1 MYRALGEA
9 WSCSV
14 LGLDGEGER
23 EGGSDP
29 GEKLDGGCGNAGGGV
44 YSG

>member
-1 MYRALGEA
+1 MAAGEG

-14 LGLDGEGER
+14 GRVGEGER

-29 GEKLDGGCGNAGGGV
+29 GEKLDGGCGKVGGGV
-44 YSG
+44 YSAW